1 MIYNSKQAG
10 VRKEI
15 RLSGIGGCRVMPG
28 GLRFTV
34 DLEGGGRSF
43 QFSAGSEKE
52 RERWLGA
59 LADRGVGITGR

>member
-1 MIYNSKQAG
+1 
-10 VRKEI
+10 
-15 RLSGIGGCRVMPG
+15 MPG